1 MMYVEPTRSE
11 AVREST
17 TWSIRLAIRVV
28 QWATGAVGCAAL
40 RELIENPDYQLVGV
54 LVYDPAKAGQ
64 DAGALCGSPATTG
77 VNATTDKDEIVALGA
92 DVVVHAASKAHAV
105 ETNAED
111 ICRLLAA
118 GTNVITTTSYN
129 HLSTYGAETEAAFV
143 DACRQGGSR
152 FHAAGENPGFM
163 FERLVATVTGLS
175 KSIDRIDLYEATDV
189 SAVPSRPML
198 IDLMGMGRPPQDV
211 TVDSPIIKKL
221 DMAYRQAL
229 NATADVLGISL
240 SHIDISV
247 DATTLP
253 HDIEVLAGTIEAGT
267 VVGQR
272 FSWVGHWADRP
283 LLAIHEEWVLT
294 RDLPQWGLTPLAPG
308 QKAPLIRAVIK
319 GVPSFE
325 LQLDVG
331 FDGQLPTGQHAMP
344 GHLMIAMGAVNAIPY
359 VLSQPPGIVTAPVF
373 GAIQLA
379 GSDPDRA

>member
-1 MMYVEPTRSE
+1 MT
-11 AVREST
+11 
-17 TWSIRLAIRVV
+17 IRVA
-28 QWATGAVGCAAL
+28 QWATGAVGRAAL
-40 RELIENPDYQLVGV
+40 RELIENPHFQLAGV
-54 LVYDPAKAGQ
+54 LVYDPAKAGR
-64 DAGALCGSPATTG
+64 DAGALCGLAPTTG
-77 VNATTDKDEIVALGA
+77 VLATNSKDDILGLGA

-118 GTNVITTTSYN
+118 GTNVISTTSYN
-129 HLSTYGAETEAAFV
+129 HLPTYGAATEKAFA
-143 DACRQGGSR
+143 DACRAGGSR

-175 KSIDRIDLYEATDV
+175 KTIDRIDLYEATDV
-189 SAVPSRPML
+189 SGVDSRPML
-198 IDLMGMGRPPQDV
+198 VDLMGMGRPPEDV

-229 NATADVLGISL
+229 NATADVLGIRL
-240 SHIDISV
+240 DRIDVSV

-272 FSWVGHWADRP
+272 FSWTGHWSGRE

-294 RDLPQWGLTPLAPG
+294 RDLPQWGLSPLRRG
-308 QKAPLIRAVIK
+308 QKAPLIRAVIS
-319 GVPSFE
+319 GNPSFE

-331 FDGQLPTGQHAMP
+331 GEDATPGGIPTMP
-344 GHLMIAMGAVNAIPY
+344 GHLMIAMSAVRAIPY
-359 VLSQPPGIVTAPVF
+359 VLAQPPGIVTAPVF

-379 GSDPDRA
+379 

>member
-1 MMYVEPTRSE
+1 
-11 AVREST
+11 
-17 TWSIRLAIRVV
+17 LAIRVV
-28 QWATGAVGCAAL
+28 QWATGAVGRAAL
-40 RELIENPDYQLVGV
+40 AELIENPDYQLVGV

-64 DAGALCGSPATTG
+64 DAGALCGLPATTG
-77 VNATTDKDEIVALGA
+77 VLATTDKDEIVALGA
-92 DVVVHAASKAHAV
+92 DVVIHTASKAHAV
-105 ETNAED
+105 ETNAAD

-129 HLSTYGAETEAAFV
+129 HLPTYGAETEAAFV
-143 DACRQGGSR
+143 EACRQGQSR

-175 KSIDRIDLYEATDV
+175 KTIDRIDLYEATDV
-189 SAVPSRPML
+189 SAVDSRPML
-198 IDLMGMGRPPQDV
+198 VDLMGMGRPPEDV
-211 TVDSPIIKKL
+211 SVDSPIIKKL

-229 NATADVLGISL
+229 NATADVLGVTL

-253 HDIEVLAGTIEAGT
+253 HDIEVRAGTIEAGT

-272 FSWVGHWADRP
+272 FSWTGHWSGRP

-294 RDLPQWGLTPLAPG
+294 RELPQWGLQPLARG
-308 QKAPLIRAVIK
+308 EKAPLIRAVIK

-331 FDGQLPTGQHAMP
+331 WDGEPSSGQHAQP
-344 GHLMIAMGAVNAIPY
+344 GHLMIAMGAIRAIPD
-359 VLSQPPGIVTAPVF
+359 VLAHPPGIVTAPVF
-373 GAIQLA
+373 GAIRLA
-379 GSDPDRA
+379 GADRS